1 MGSFWTW
8 LNTPPDKVD
17 VLDPFGLF
25 CLVLLVPG
33 FVISAYLAGPGA
45 DQLARDLV
53 QLARVRYW
61 ATIGLW
67 VFGAGLFFFGARV
80 MQINPLSFGEPKW
93 LVGCVV
99 AILFAAARCV
109 DWLRPDYP
117 AELARRIPADTA
129 YPRVDLGS
137 QVSGA
142 PAGQTIP
149 QTTAQK

>member
-80 MQINPLSFGEPKW
+80 M
-93 LVGCVV
+93 
-99 AILFAAARCV
+99 
-109 DWLRPDYP
+109 
-117 AELARRIPADTA
+117 
-129 YPRVDLGS
+129 
-137 QVSGA
+137 
-142 PAGQTIP
+142 
-149 QTTAQK
+149 